1 MSKPKG
7 KCAFCG
13 KPGDLT
19 KSHIWPEW
27 AEAILPQIATHHRQT
42 IGEFHTFKPIAK
54 GPEYFQKLRQGPVGA
69 RKPRNT
75 CKKCNGDW
83 MRLIEE
89 NTKPFL
95 ESLLLSK
102 PYQLSLTE
110 QQMLAALLCLVSM
123 RLEVAWWDGPQGIPQ
138 CDREWLRE
146 NPEPPAN
153 WKIWIGKYIG
163 SQMDIM
169 DQQHTAMQ
177 IVSSSNDTIG
187 TEYCNT
193 QVTSLVVG
201 QFYAHIFSSTV
212 WKDFPGYDGA
222 DLVQLWPL
230 THRIIPVQSLPAI
243 FEQEVIPLHET
254 IPRTLRHIPS

>member
-13 KPGDLT
+13 QPGDLT

-27 AEAILPQIATHHRQT
+27 AEAILPQTATHHQQ
-42 IGEFHTFKPIAK
+42 IVGEFLTFKPIAK
-54 GPEYFQKLRQGPVGA
+54 GPEYFQKVKQGHVGT

-75 CKKCNGDW
+75 CQTCNSGW

-89 NTKPFL
+89 NTMPFL
-95 ESLLLSK
+95 DSLLLAK
-102 PYQLSLTE
+102 PYSVGLAE

-123 RLEVAWWDGPQGIPQ
+123 RLEVSWRDGPKAIPQ
-138 CDREWLRE
+138 SDLKWLME
-146 NPEPPAN
+146 NPEPPTN
-153 WKIWIGKYIG
+153 WKIWIGKYVG
-163 SQMDIM
+163 SQAI
-169 DQQHTAMQ
+169 DQQHTPMQ
-177 IVSSSNDTIG
+177 IASSPDVTIG
-187 TEYCNT
+187 VEYCNT

-201 QFYAHIFSSTV
+201 QFYAHLFSSTV
-212 WKDFPGYDGA
+212 WKDFPGYEGI

-230 THRIIPVQSLPAI
+230 KHRIIPVQSLPAI

-254 IPRTLRHIPS
+254 IPRSVRQIPS

>member
-19 KSHIWPEW
+19 KSHVWPEW
-27 AEAILPQIATHHRQT
+27 AEAIVPENATHHQQI

-54 GPEYFQKLRQGPVGA
+54 GPEYFQKVKQGHVGT

-75 CKKCNGDW
+75 CEKCNSGW

-89 NTKPFL
+89 NTMPFL
-95 ESLLLSK
+95 GTLLLSQ
-102 PYQLSLTE
+102 PYSLDLAE
-110 QQMLAALLCLVSM
+110 QQMLAALLCLVSI
-123 RLEVAWWDGPQGIPQ
+123 RLEAGWRGGPKAIPQ
-138 CDREWLRE
+138 SDKDLLIE

-153 WKIWIGKYIG
+153 WKIWISKYVG
-163 SQMDIM
+163 TQAM
-169 DQQHTAMQ
+169 DQQHTPMQ
-177 IVSSSNDTIG
+177 LASSSNIPIG
-187 TEYCNT
+187 AENCNT

-201 QFYAHIFSSTV
+201 QFYAHLFSSTV
-212 WKDFPGYDGA
+212 WKNFPGYEGA

-230 THRIIPVQSLPAI
+230 KHRLIPVQSLPAI
-243 FEQEVIPLHET
+243 FEQEVTPLHET
-254 IPRTLRHIPS
+254 IPRSLKHIGG

>member
-27 AEAILPQIATHHRQT
+27 AEDILPETATHHEQV
-42 IGEFHTFKPIAK
+42 IGRLNTFEAK
-54 GPEYFQKLRQGPVGA
+54 VQGPAFFRKTKQGHVGT

-75 CKKCNGDW
+75 CKKCNSGW

-89 NTKPFL
+89 NTMPFL
-95 ESLLLSK
+95 ASLLLSQ
-102 PYQLSLTE
+102 PRSLDLAE

-123 RLEVAWWDGPQGIPQ
+123 RLEVSWYDGPKAIPQ
-138 CDREWLRE
+138 SDLEAIME
-146 NPEPPAN
+146 TPEPPAN
-153 WKIWIGKYIG
+153 WKIWIAKYVG
-163 SQMDIM
+163 SQQM
-169 DQQHTAMQ
+169 DQQHMPMQ
-177 IVSSSNDTIG
+177 VASAPSVAAG
-187 TEYCNT
+187 VEYCNT

-201 QFYAHIFSSTV
+201 KFYAHIFSSTV
-212 WKDFPGYDGA
+212 WKDFAGYNGA

-230 THRIIPVQSLPAI
+230 KHRLIPVNSLPVV
-243 FEQEVIPLHET
+243 FEQEVPWLHET
-254 IPRTLRHIPS
+254 IARTLHVAS